1 MDYLI
6 RFSQSHETFRLPE
19 IEALALLEGVD
30 LQVISYSLESP
41 FCIVRLPS
49 EDSARRLIRRSILAM
64 SIHELWAH
72 APDLA
77 TLHSTIQSTTAHL
90 WPAYRTCSFKFTI
103 DSYQGSRPNDAKVKL
118 IESFSYLGFEG
129 PIVMR
134 GTDEEFVIFEDWP
147 TNATRLGIPEP
158 KHLYFGRYLGGG
170 ARDLPKKLDLKKRRY
185 ISTTSMD
192 AELALVTANLAL
204 AAPGKLVYD
213 PFVGTGSFPIA
224 CAQFGALT
232 FGSDIDGRS
241 IRGDGKKRT
250 LKGNFEQYGLLAGL
264 GGMFTADLTNS
275 PVRRAP
281 LRYDGD
287 GVTGRLFDAV
297 VCDPPYGVREG
308 LKVLGVR
315 DPVKS
320 AGVEKRGM
328 EKYKDPDFV
337 PPKKPFSFLAMLD
350 TILQFSAQTLVDNG
364 RLSFWMPTANDE
376 DQEIPVPTHPYLE
389 IVSVCTQTFNKW
401 SRRLITYRRIPDAQV
416 DQEAMRKRE
425 EAKPVGKTADELNPF
440 RKAYFSKFESP
451 TPTNGSSPSGVGTP
465 NPTATPPPPPQPQPS
480 TTSSSSISGA
490 IGGAETGE

>member
-30 LQVISYSLESP
+30 LKVISYSLDSP

-49 EDSARRLIRRSILAM
+49 EDAARRLIRRSILTM

-72 APDLA
+72 GPDLTA
-77 TLHSTIQSTTAHL
+77 VHSAVKRDTGHL
-90 WPAYRTCSFKFTI
+90 WPRYRTCSFKFSI
-103 DSYQGSRPNDAKVKL
+103 DSYQGSRGSDAKVRI

-134 GTDEEFVIFEDWP
+134 GADEEFVLFEDWP
-147 TNATRLGIPEP
+147 FNASRLGIPEP
-158 KHLYFGRYLGGG
+158 NYFYFGRFLGGG

-204 AAPGKLVYD
+204 AGPGKLVYD

-241 IRGDGKKRT
+241 IRGDSKKRT
-250 LKGNFEQYGLLAGL
+250 LRANFEQYGLLAGL

-275 PVRRAP
+275 PVRRTA

-287 GVTGRLFDAV
+287 GVTGRIFDAV

-315 DPVKS
+315 DPEKS
-320 AGVEKRGM
+320 LGVELRGKEM
-328 EKYKDPDFV
+328 YKNPDFI

-389 IVSVCTQTFNKW
+389 IVSGLDD
-401 SRRLITYRRIPDAQV
+401 SSH
-416 DQEAMRKRE
+416 
-425 EAKPVGKTADELNPF
+425 TA
-440 RKAYFSKFESP
+440 ASP
-451 TPTNGSSPSGVGTP
+451 TPKWTRRP
-465 NPTATPPPPPQPQPS
+465 
-480 TTSSSSISGA
+480 
-490 IGGAETGE
+490 